1 MGLYGIQGSELNY
14 TVRPKLYCDISRAV
28 GRLLVMVNG
37 KGEGL
42 GIGTGEVDASC
53 LDL

>member
-1 MGLYGIQGSELNY
+1 MAVCSFLLHSRIARD
-14 TVRPKLYCDISRAV
+14 TSRAV
-28 GRLLVMVNG
+28 IGRLLVIVNG